1 MHAPA
6 WANAD
11 STRLGGISQRSAS
24 SDLFSLLYYLI
35 VRLRSRSRSSPSFPL
50 QYFRSIFRV
59 CTIALLISG
68 HKCLQGGCAQAIQ
81 TKTNTNTAYSCT
93 PPILWDLGDISQSPS
108 RNGWAHGR
116 LLRCRSKLDPHQ
128 ANFDMFLGS
137 GILDLS
143 PLGFKGF
150 QLGSLSLGITS
161 ISSIAAQSSLWLR
174 LSVRIIIFTLVQM
187 QWPSF
192 DRFLGSGI
200 LDICRLF
207 MYKRPGMKQTAS
219 LVNNL
224 SHSAEPSP
232 DICLGDGPINCI
244 LHCRSR
250 SHMLLRRRS
259 DFNCKILLWWR
270 WRWSWNRWKFNA
282 RK

>member
-59 CTIALLISG
+59 CTIALLISR

-143 PLGFKGF
+143 PLGY
-150 QLGSLSLGITS
+150 QLGITS
-161 ISSIAAQSSLWLR
+161 ISSIAAQSSLWLQ
-174 LSVRIIIFTLVQM
+174 LSVRIIISPVFDYCLHATIFCLLYQYYRHFIFSLA
-187 QWPSF
+187 QAPWDDSTYSF
-192 DRFLGSGI
+192 ELALNVWLTYSTRS
-200 LDICRLF
+200 RH
-207 MYKRPGMKQTAS
+207 RTS
-219 LVNNL
+219 V
-224 SHSAEPSP
+224 S
-232 DICLGDGPINCI
+232 GDGSTATVV
-244 LHCRSR
+244 HE
-250 SHMLLRRRS
+250 
-259 DFNCKILLWWR
+259 R
-270 WRWSWNRWKFNA
+270 WLIMAHLNYFASN
-282 RK
+282 

>member
-174 LSVRIIIFTLVQM
+174 LSVWIIILADFQVLTGFWVQAS
-187 QWPSF
+187 WISV
-192 DRFLGSGI
+192 
-200 LDICRLF
+200 
-207 MYKRPGMKQTAS
+207 AS
-219 LVNNL
+219 LCTN
-224 SHSAEPSP
+224 A
-232 DICLGDGPINCI
+232 LGWSRLPRSSTIWATP
-244 LHCRSR
+244 RSR
-250 SHMLLRRRS
+250 HRTFVSVTAPLTVNYTAGAGVTCCS
-259 DFNCKILLWWR
+259 VAGPTSTDNSF
-270 WRWSWNRWKFNA
+270 F
-282 RK
+282 